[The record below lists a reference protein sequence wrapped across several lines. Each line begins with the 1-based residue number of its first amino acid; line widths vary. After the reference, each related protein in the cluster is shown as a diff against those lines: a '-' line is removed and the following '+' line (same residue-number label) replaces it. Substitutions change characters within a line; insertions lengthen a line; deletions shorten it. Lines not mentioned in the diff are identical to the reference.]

1 MALIARQGARSV
13 TRDVYPQSLFGDLRP
28 YLVVDREREAEA
40 VKTRT
45 QGWRWWPER
54 VTVTGE
60 TVDEAGHRLTPVR
73 RPGAAAS
80 TSMSMTT
87 LTMSP

>member
-45 QGWRWWPER
+45 QVGAGGRNGDSDR
-54 VTVTGE
+54 RLH
-60 TVDEAGHRLTPVR
+60 EAGHRLTPVR
-73 RPGAAAS
+73 RPGPP
-80 TSMSMTT
+80 
-87 LTMSP
+87 LRRRCR